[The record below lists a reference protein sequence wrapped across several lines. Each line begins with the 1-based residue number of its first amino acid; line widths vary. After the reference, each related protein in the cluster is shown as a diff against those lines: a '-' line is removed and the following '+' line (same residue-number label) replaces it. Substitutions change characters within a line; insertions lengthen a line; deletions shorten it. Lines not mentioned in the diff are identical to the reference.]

1 MTKTTRKPIGKQTNE
16 KNSRPIRIVSN
27 CPSLFNDRLR
37 RRLQLR
43 LEDLINLSRR
53 SLFGRVVRLPT
64 LFPFKRQESSD
75 EASSAGKSPRKKA
88 NNGRRRRLLGRRKKK
103 EADRQMI
110 SIDGKQYYIDDDG
123 ALKELN
129 DKNES

>member
-1 MTKTTRKPIGKQTNE
+1 M
-16 KNSRPIRIVSN
+16 
-27 CPSLFNDRLR
+27 
-37 RRLQLR
+37 
-43 LEDLINLSRR
+43 INLSRR

-75 EASSAGKSPRKKA
+75 EASSTGKSSRKKT

-123 ALKELN
+123 SLKELN
-129 DKNES
+129 DKNENES